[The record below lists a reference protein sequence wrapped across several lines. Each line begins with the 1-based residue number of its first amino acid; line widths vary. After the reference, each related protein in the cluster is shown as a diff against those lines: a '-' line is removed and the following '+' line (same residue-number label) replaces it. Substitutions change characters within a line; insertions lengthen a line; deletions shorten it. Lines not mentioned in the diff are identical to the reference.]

1 MFTQNICNES
11 EVINAGKGKKRV
23 LRWAGGGAL
32 DTAPRVRARR
42 RYSRDVVARSRQV
55 DALRFCN
62 VLTRCR
68 QFRFWRK
75 KNLCTYSEGMF
86 VFFCIVFVSFE

>member
-75 KNLCTYSEGMF
+75 KIF
-86 VFFCIVFVSFE
+86 VLILRECSFSFVFVSFE